1 MQSWLA
7 ALEPARHTLLEDLLQ
22 VYSGQALDH
31 IRQVTGCVNKHE
43 AADCALVFP
52 SQALTHGSHTALCL
66 CQALLFRTMTA
77 SVITLFAA
85 AANAASYSM
94 D

>member
-52 SQALTHGSHTALCL
+52 SQALTHGSHTGRL

-77 SVITLFAA
+77 LVRTLFAA